1 MSPVSRVKITTA
13 KGWFFAKIQSVN
25 NEDTKL
31 VQAAKQSPHE
41 FEALYRKY
49 ADNVFNYFW
58 YRTGHDKA
66 LSEDLMQ
73 ETFLRA
79 FQHLKKFQIR
89 GYSYLT
95 YLLTIA
101 RRLLIDHYRKPSSV
115 PIEDAEDVPYEITE
129 DLERKSDA
137 EALWHA
143 IQTLPSSSRDI
154 LLMRYQ
160 DEKPIKDIAIITEST
175 ENAVKLNLSRT
186 RKKLASHPY
195 LKDMVSFAPRKRLY
209 TKPRFLK
216 QK

>member
-1 MSPVSRVKITTA
+1 M
-13 KGWFFAKIQSVN
+13 N

-31 VQAAKQSPHE
+31 VEIAKKDPKS
-41 FEALYRKY
+41 FEDLYKKY

-73 ETFLRA
+73 ETFLKA
-79 FQHLKKFQIR
+79 FQNLSKFRIR

-101 RRLLIDHYRKPSSV
+101 RHLLIDHYRKPSSV
-115 PIEDAEDVPYEITE
+115 PIEDAEDIPYEVTDGI
-129 DLERKSDA
+129 ERKSDA
-137 EALWHA
+137 DALWHA
-143 IQTLPSSSRDI
+143 IQTLPQSNRDI
-154 LLMRYQ
+154 LLMHYQ
-160 DEKPIKDIAIITEST
+160 DEKPIKDIATITKST

-186 RKKLASHPY
+186 RKKLAAHPY
-195 LKDMVSFAPRKRLY
+195 LKDMRDFGHKKRAY

-216 QK
+216 K

>member
-1 MSPVSRVKITTA
+1 M
-13 KGWFFAKIQSVN
+13 N

-31 VQAAKQSPHE
+31 VEIAKQNPKAYE
-41 FEALYRKY
+41 GLYKKY
-49 ADNVFNYFW
+49 ADKVFNYFW

-66 LSEDLMQ
+66 LAEDLMQ
-73 ETFLRA
+73 ETFLKA
-79 FQHLKKFQIR
+79 FQNLSKFRIR

-101 RRLLIDHYRKPSSV
+101 RHLLIDHYRKPTSV
-115 PIEDAEDVPYEITE
+115 PIEDVEDIPYEVTDEI
-129 DLERKSDA
+129 ERKSDA

-143 IQTLPSSSRDI
+143 IQDLPASNRDV

-160 DEKPIKDIAIITEST
+160 DEKSIKDIATITEST

-195 LKDMVSFAPRKRLY
+195 LKDMAGFGQKRRAY
-209 TKPRFLK
+209 TKPKFLK
-216 QK
+216 

>member
-1 MSPVSRVKITTA
+1 M
-13 KGWFFAKIQSVN
+13 N

-31 VQAAKQSPHE
+31 VEIAKQNPKAYE
-41 FEALYRKY
+41 DLYKKY
-49 ADNVFNYFW
+49 ADKVFNYFW

-66 LSEDLMQ
+66 LAEDLMQ
-73 ETFLRA
+73 ETFLKA
-79 FQHLKKFQIR
+79 FQNLSKFRIR

-101 RRLLIDHYRKPSSV
+101 RHLLIDHYRKPTSV
-115 PIEDAEDVPYEITE
+115 PIEDVEDIPYEVTDEI
-129 DLERKSDA
+129 ERKSDA

-143 IQTLPSSSRDI
+143 IQDLPASNRDV

-160 DEKPIKDIAIITEST
+160 DEKSIKDIATITEST

-195 LKDMVSFAPRKRLY
+195 LKDMAGFGQKRRAY
-209 TKPRFLK
+209 TKPKFLK
-216 QK
+216 

>member
-1 MSPVSRVKITTA
+1 M
-13 KGWFFAKIQSVN
+13 N
-25 NEDTKL
+25 NEDTRLVTIAKGNPREYEKL
-31 VQAAKQSPHE
+31 
-41 FEALYRKY
+41 YIKY
-49 ADNVFNYFW
+49 SDKVFNYFW
-58 YRTGHDKA
+58 YRTGHDKT

-79 FQHLKKFQIR
+79 FQHLNKFKIR

-101 RRLLIDHYRKPSSV
+101 RHLLIDHYRKPTST
-115 PIEDAEDVPYEITE
+115 PIEDVENVPYEITE

-143 IQTLPSSSRDI
+143 IQDLPTSSKDI

-160 DEKPIKDIAIITEST
+160 DEKSIKDIATITHST

-186 RKKLASHPY
+186 RKRLAAHPH
-195 LKDMVSFAPRKRLY
+195 LKDMASFAAKKRAY
-209 TKPRFLK
+209 TKPRFLMT
-216 QK
+216 

>member
-1 MSPVSRVKITTA
+1 M
-13 KGWFFAKIQSVN
+13 N

-31 VQAAKQSPHE
+31 VQAAKQDPRE

-49 ADNVFNYFW
+49 ADQVFNYFW
-58 YRTGHDKA
+58 YRTGHDKT

-79 FQHLKKFQIR
+79 FEHLGKFQIR

-101 RRLLIDHYRKPSSV
+101 RRLLIDHYRKPASV
-115 PIEDAEDVPYEITE
+115 PIEDAEDVPFEITA

-143 IQTLPSSSRDI
+143 IQTLPLSNRDV
-154 LLMRYQ
+154 LLMHYQ
-160 DEKPIKDIAIITEST
+160 DEKSVKDIAVITGST

-186 RKKLASHPY
+186 RKRLASHPY
-195 LKDMVSFAPRKRLY
+195 LKDMAGFRAKKRTY
-209 TKPRFLK
+209 TKPKFLK
-216 QK
+216 RI

>member
-1 MSPVSRVKITTA
+1 M
-13 KGWFFAKIQSVN
+13 N

-31 VQAAKQSPHE
+31 VEIAKQNPKAYE
-41 FEALYRKY
+41 DLYKKY
-49 ADNVFNYFW
+49 ADKVFNYFW

-66 LSEDLMQ
+66 LAEDLMQ
-73 ETFLRA
+73 ETFLKA
-79 FQHLKKFQIR
+79 FQNLSKFRIR

-101 RRLLIDHYRKPSSV
+101 RHLLIDHYRKPTSV
-115 PIEDAEDVPYEITE
+115 PIEDVKDIPYEVTDEI
-129 DLERKSDA
+129 ERKSDA

-143 IQTLPSSSRDI
+143 IQDLPASNRDV

-160 DEKPIKDIAIITEST
+160 DEKSIKDIATITEST

-195 LKDMVSFAPRKRLY
+195 LKDMASFGQKRRAY
-209 TKPRFLK
+209 TKPKFLK
-216 QK
+216 

>member
-1 MSPVSRVKITTA
+1 M
-13 KGWFFAKIQSVN
+13 N

-31 VQAAKQSPHE
+31 VKIAKENPKAYE
-41 FEALYRKY
+41 DLYRKY
-49 ADNVFNYFW
+49 ADRVFNYIW

-66 LSEDLMQ
+66 LAEDLMQ
-73 ETFLRA
+73 ETFLKA
-79 FQHLKKFQIR
+79 FQNLGKFRIR

-101 RRLLIDHYRKPSSV
+101 RHLLIDHYRKPASV
-115 PIEDAEDVPYEITE
+115 PIEDAEDIPYEVTGEI
-129 DLERKSDA
+129 ERKSDA
-137 EALWHA
+137 DSLWHA
-143 IQTLPSSSRDI
+143 IQDLPASNRDV

-160 DEKPIKDIAIITEST
+160 DEKSIKDIATITEST

-195 LKDMVSFAPRKRLY
+195 LKDMAGFGHKKRAY

-216 QK
+216 K

>member
-1 MSPVSRVKITTA
+1 MNK
-13 KGWFFAKIQSVN
+13 
-25 NEDTKL
+25 EDTDL
-31 VQAAKQSPHE
+31 IRVAKATPHE
-41 FEALYRKY
+41 FETLYRKY
-49 ADNVFNYFW
+49 ADKVFNYFW

-79 FQHLKKFQIR
+79 FEHLEKFQDR
-89 GYSYLT
+89 GYTYLT

-101 RRLLIDHYRKPSSV
+101 RRLLIDHYRKPSSQ
-115 PIEDAEDVPYEITE
+115 PIEDAENVPYEITE

-143 IQTLPSSSRDI
+143 LQTLPSKNRDI

-160 DEKPIKDIAIITEST
+160 DEKSIKDIAVITGLS

-195 LKDMVSFAPRKRLY
+195 LKDMSNFAHKTRTY
-209 TKPRFLK
+209 TKPKFLT
-216 QK
+216 QEA

>member
-1 MSPVSRVKITTA
+1 MN
-13 KGWFFAKIQSVN
+13 Q
-25 NEDTKL
+25 EDTKL
-31 VQAAKQSPHE
+31 VEQAKLQPHT
-41 FEALYRKY
+41 FETLYRKY
-49 ADNVFNYFW
+49 ADKVFNYFW

-79 FQHLKKFQIR
+79 FRDLKKFRIR

-101 RRLLIDHYRKPSSV
+101 RHLLIDHYRKPTSI
-115 PIEDAEDVPYEITE
+115 PIEDAENVPYEITE
-129 DLERKSDA
+129 DIERKSDA

-143 IQTLPSSSRDI
+143 IQDLPSSNRDV
-154 LLMRYQ
+154 LLMKYQ
-160 DEKPIKDIAIITEST
+160 DNKSVKDIATITEST

-195 LKDMVSFAPRKRLY
+195 LKDMAGFAQKKRVY
-209 TKPRFLK
+209 TKPRFLNK
-216 QK
+216 